1 MVMYFA
7 VADLLPSYNP
17 IFMNDA
23 TYDQDVL
30 GSYGAES
37 YNKLKAVHEA
47 YDPTG
52 FFSLRQNGW
61 KFK

>member
-1 MVMYFA
+1 M
-7 VADLLPSYNP
+7 LLSYNP

-23 TYDQDVL
+23 TNDQDVL